1 MAAVA
6 LMAVSG
12 GYFMAMAL
20 SPEPARQVYSP
31 AGNAAEA
38 RTASEVE
45 DMLGRRRPDFELGDM
60 DGAIVSAADFD
71 GKVLLLNF
79 WATWCKP
86 CTEEMPMLSLLQENY
101 AGNGVQI
108 LGIALDDPQK
118 AREFASKLSIRY
130 PILVGTI
137 DTVLA
142 GRQYGN
148 REGMLPYSVLVDTDG
163 IVRWAYLG
171 ALDKDELETQIKALL

>member
-1 MAAVA
+1 
-6 LMAVSG
+6 
-12 GYFMAMAL
+12 
-20 SPEPARQVYSP
+20 
-31 AGNAAEA
+31 
-38 RTASEVE
+38 
-45 DMLGRRRPDFELGDM
+45 
-60 DGAIVSAADFD
+60 
-71 GKVLLLNF
+71 
-79 WATWCKP
+79 
-86 CTEEMPMLSLLQENY
+86 MLSLLQENF

-130 PILVGTI
+130 PIQVGTI

-148 REGMLPYSVLVDTDG
+148 REGMLPYSVLVDADG

>member
-12 GYFMAMAL
+12 GYFVAMVL
-20 SPEPARQVYSP
+20 SQGPAQQVYST
-31 AGNAAEA
+31 AGYAAEA
-38 RTASEVE
+38 RAANQVE
-45 DMLGRRRPDFELGDM
+45 DMLGQRRPDFELGDM
-60 DGAIVSAADFD
+60 NGAIVSAADFD
-71 GKVLLLNF
+71 GKILLLNF

-86 CTEEMPMLSLLQENY
+86 CTEEMPMLSRLQENY
-101 AGNGVQI
+101 AENGVQI

-118 AREFASKLSIRY
+118 ASEFASKLAIRY

-137 DTVLA
+137 DTILA

-148 REGMLPYSVLVDTDG
+148 RDGMLPYSVLVDTDG

-171 ALDKDELETQIKALL
+171 ALDKEELETQIKALL

>member
-12 GYFMAMAL
+12 GYFVAMVL
-20 SPEPARQVYSP
+20 SPGPAQQVFSP
-31 AGNAAEA
+31 ASNAAEA
-38 RTASEVE
+38 RAATQVE
-45 DMLGRRRPDFELGDM
+45 DMLGQRRPDFELDDM
-60 DGAIVSAADFD
+60 NGAIVSAADFD

-79 WATWCKP
+79 WASWCKP
-86 CTEEMPMLSLLQENY
+86 CIEEMPMLSLLQENY
-101 AGNGVQI
+101 AGSGVQV

-118 AREFASKLSIRY
+118 AREFASKLAVRY
-130 PILVGTI
+130 PILVGTVNTI
-137 DTVLA
+137 LA

-148 REGMLPYSVLVDTDG
+148 RDGMLPYSVLVDTNG

-171 ALDKDELETQIKALL
+171 ALNQEELETQIEALL